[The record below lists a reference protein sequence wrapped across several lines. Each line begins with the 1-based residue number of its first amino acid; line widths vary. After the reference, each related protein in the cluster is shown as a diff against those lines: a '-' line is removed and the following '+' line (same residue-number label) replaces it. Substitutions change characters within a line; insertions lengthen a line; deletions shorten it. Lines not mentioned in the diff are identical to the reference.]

1 MVSRESKI
9 LRLERELHRI
19 RTSPSLR
26 LGSIVTDAMRRP
38 WLAPFLVLT
47 LPWSMLMIGL
57 EMLGKKSPPA
67 AFERVTQDPTLSER
81 NCVVIFP
88 TNGVGFGHFTRMLA
102 LAKHMKNEDPALE
115 IIFFTTMPTLH
126 LLKPYGIPA
135 HYISGSP
142 YFDEMSTIEWNGLLE
157 EELAICFEAHRPKQ
171 FIFDGAFPYRG
182 MLRAI
187 KARPHLDSIWMR
199 RGTFRRGKS
208 IPVDSISHFDLIIH
222 PEDSIAMQSS
232 EVEHK
237 VPSITCPPI
246 TLIEPSEQMSRSQA
260 RRRLELPQDAIVVY
274 VQIGAGE
281 INDINSEVR
290 LTVDALTKREN
301 VHVVLGE
308 SMLGE
313 RFDIDLPRVHLL
325 RDYPNYRYFKDFD
338 FAVMAGGYNSFHEAI
353 QASMPTICLPNM
365 KTGRD
370 DQLARV
376 IVAEE
381 AGCMVVIRERNR
393 KIIQA
398 AIDRIVESEVREM
411 MKNNFQLLRRE
422 NGATQVADWISSQ
435 ANLN

>member
-9 LRLERELHRI
+9 QRLERELHRI

-47 LPWSMLMIGL
+47 LPWNMLMIGL

-102 LAKHMKNEDPALE
+102 LAKHMKNEDPTLE

-325 RDYPNYRYFKDFD
+325 RDYPNSLYYNAFD
-338 FAVMAGGYNSFHEAI
+338 CSIQAGGYNSFHEVRRYGL
-353 QASMPTICLPNM
+353 PTLFYPNLF
-365 KTGRD
+365 TGMD
-370 DQLARV
+370 DQLAR
-376 IVAEE
+376 
-381 AGCMVVIRERNR
+381 CMAAVDEGWGQVLEDRDEKTIST
-393 KIIQA
+393 
-398 AIDRIVESEVREM
+398 AIDELLSRSGKSEPLDVESGAITLAQ
-411 MKNNFQLLRRE
+411 QLVKR
-422 NGATQVADWISSQ
+422 
-435 ANLN
+435 

>member
-47 LPWSMLMIGL
+47 LPWNMLMIGL

-187 KARPHLDSIWMR
+187 NARPHLDSIWMR

-290 LTVDALTKREN
+290 LTVDTLTKKEN

-313 RFDIDLPRVHLL
+313 RFEIDLPRVHLL
-325 RDYPNYRYFKDFD
+325 RDYPNSLYYNAFD
-338 FAVMAGGYNSFHEAI
+338 YSIQAGGYNSFHEVRRYGL
-353 QASMPTICLPNM
+353 PTLFYPNLF
-365 KTGRD
+365 TGMD
-370 DQLARV
+370 DQLARCL
-376 IVAEE
+376 VAVDEGWGQVLE
-381 AGCMVVIRERNR
+381 NRNE
-393 KIIQA
+393 KTISA
-398 AIDRIVESEVREM
+398 AINELLSRSGKSEPLDVESGAITLA
-411 MKNNFQLLRRE
+411 KQLMNR
-422 NGATQVADWISSQ
+422 
-435 ANLN
+435 

>member
-47 LPWSMLMIGL
+47 LPWNMLMIGL

-290 LTVDALTKREN
+290 LTVDTLTKKEN

-313 RFDIDLPRVHLL
+313 RFEIDLPRVHLL
-325 RDYPNYRYFKDFD
+325 RDYPNSLYYNAFD
-338 FAVMAGGYNSFHEAI
+338 YSIQAGGYNSFHEVRRYGL
-353 QASMPTICLPNM
+353 PTLFYPNLF
-365 KTGRD
+365 TGMD
-370 DQLARV
+370 DQLARCL
-376 IVAEE
+376 VAVDEGWGQVLE
-381 AGCMVVIRERNR
+381 NRNE
-393 KIIQA
+393 KTISA
-398 AIDRIVESEVREM
+398 AINELLSRSGKSEPLDVESGAITLA
-411 MKNNFQLLRRE
+411 KQLINR
-422 NGATQVADWISSQ
+422 
-435 ANLN
+435 